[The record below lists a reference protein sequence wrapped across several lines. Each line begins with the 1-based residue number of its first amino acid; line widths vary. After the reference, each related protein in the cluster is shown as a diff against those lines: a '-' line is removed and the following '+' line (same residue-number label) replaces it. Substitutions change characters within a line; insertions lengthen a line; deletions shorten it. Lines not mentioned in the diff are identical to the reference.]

1 MILCYAT
8 NQVSDNGASK
18 HKCKIPRPIQ
28 FLGFILVV
36 EATALEYTNPQ
47 GRVTKF
53 VGYRYAGGGG
63 ALDIKYIRDDRT
75 GLDHPCF
82 NKHSR
87 APSAYSNE
95 TSRKNTITMQDPI
108 HLTEEMRLIRAQVRR
123 FVAEEIVPRGEA
135 WEADGM
141 VPREVLRH
149 MGELGFLGMRHP
161 EDYGGSGLGA
171 MASLILSEELG
182 RSTFGGF
189 SATVLVHTDM
199 ASPHLARYGSSAQK
213 ERYLPAICR
222 GEIITA
228 VAVTEPGA
236 GSDVAGLACRA
247 VADGDDYLLNG
258 AKMFITN
265 GVHGDLF
272 FVATRTDPDVKGS
285 RGISIFMV
293 EKDTPGFAVSR
304 QLDKHGWRCSDTAE
318 LAFTDCRI
326 PRANLLG
333 EENKGFYAI
342 MDNFQNE
349 RLVLSGMAIGEAG
362 KALEITLAYL
372 KERQAFDGTLWD
384 KQGIRQRLA
393 MLAAQVEAARQLA
406 YHVAWLD
413 SEGQDCVAEVSM
425 LKAMS
430 AEVVNRML
438 YDCVQFHGGMGYM
451 RESTIE
457 RMSRDARLLP
467 IGGGATEVMLEEVAK
482 RL

>member
-1 MILCYAT
+1 M
-8 NQVSDNGASK
+8 
-18 HKCKIPRPIQ
+18 H
-28 FLGFILVV
+28 
-36 EATALEYTNPQ
+36 
-47 GRVTKF
+47 
-53 VGYRYAGGGG
+53 
-63 ALDIKYIRDDRT
+63 
-75 GLDHPCF
+75 
-82 NKHSR
+82 
-87 APSAYSNE
+87 
-95 TSRKNTITMQDPI
+95 DPI
-108 HLTEEMRLIRAQVRR
+108 HLTEDLRLIRDQLRR
-123 FVAEEIVPRGEA
+123 FVAEEVVPHGEA
-135 WEADGM
+135 WEENGK
-141 VPREVLRH
+141 VPREVLRE
-149 MGELGFLGMRHP
+149 MGALGFLSMRHP
-161 EDYGGSGLGA
+161 EEHGGSGLDA
-171 MASLILSEELG
+171 LASLILSEELG

-199 ASPHLARYGSSAQK
+199 ASPHLARYGSPAQQAK
-213 ERYLPAICR
+213 YLPAICR
-222 GEIITA
+222 GEVITA

-236 GSDVAGLACRA
+236 GSDVAGLSTRA
-247 VADGDDYLLNG
+247 VRDGDDYIVNG

-272 FVATRTDPDVKGS
+272 FVAARTDPTVKGS

-293 EKDTPGFAVSR
+293 EKGTPGFSVSR

-318 LAFTDCRI
+318 LVFADCRV
-326 PRANLLG
+326 PVANLLG

-349 RLVLSGMAIGEAG
+349 RLVLSGMAIGEAS
-362 KALEITLAYL
+362 KALEITLTYL
-372 KERQAFDGTLWD
+372 KERQAFDATLWD

-393 MLAAQVEAARQLA
+393 MLSAQVEAARQLA

-413 SEGQDCVAEVSM
+413 GEGQDCVAEVSM

-430 AEVVNRML
+430 AEVANRVL

-457 RMSRDARLLP
+457 RMSRDARILP